1 LGNRRDSY
9 IFNRFFKSFRAFIKQ
24 IFHLNQFK

>member
-9 IFNRFFKSFRAFIKQ
+9 IFNRFFKSSRASIKH
-24 IFHLNQFK
+24 FFT